1 MINMELCMDKNIKNE
16 ARMGQL
22 QNKKF
27 ELVLNIKKETKK
39 LEEYQERRH
48 NFSKMSDDSI
58 SSSEKNSPKRKY
70 LFINTNVHN
79 SDLYLENVLNLE
91 SETLKLLYPKM
102 YSLLWH

>member
-1 MINMELCMDKNIKNE
+1 MDKNIKNE
-16 ARMGQL
+16 ARMSQL

-27 ELVLNIKKETKK
+27 ELVLNIKKETQK

-70 LFINTNVHN
+70 LLINTNVHN

-102 YSLLWH
+102 YSLL